1 MKRPREVLATTP
13 GRGTRVRWTHTPRR
27 ALRYFQSIVRGI
39 INVIRVP
46 GYRQNL
52 TPINRDFLHY
62 FYRLKTPLSRI
73 TQTPRNP
80 SRYAH
85 GLVEGVW
92 DSYPRTESSASVTN
106 RGGYDGGSL
115 PWGR

>member
-1 MKRPREVLATTP
+1 MKRPREVLATAP

-27 ALRYFQSIVRGI
+27 ALRHFQSIVRGL
-39 INVIRVP
+39 INAIRLP

-52 TPINRDFLHY
+52 PYTRDFLHY
-62 FYRLKTPLSRI
+62 VYRLKTPLSRI

-92 DSYPRTESSASVTN
+92 DSYPHAESSASVTN
-106 RGGYDGGSL
+106 SMVGNFGL
-115 PWGR
+115 